1 MALPSSLLSPK
12 QANVQTI
19 EKTKGPFMSYAELK
33 GNLALA
39 DLIRDIADA
48 QEERKKQFAAIVRV
62 VRHREAT
69 GPANDMMEQIGATR
83 NSANCL

>member
-1 MALPSSLLSPK
+1 MALPSSLLNPK

-19 EKTKGPFMSYAELK
+19 EKTKGPFKSDAELK

-39 DLIRDIADA
+39 DLIRDIAHA

-62 VRHREAT
+62 V
-69 GPANDMMEQIGATR
+69 
-83 NSANCL
+83 